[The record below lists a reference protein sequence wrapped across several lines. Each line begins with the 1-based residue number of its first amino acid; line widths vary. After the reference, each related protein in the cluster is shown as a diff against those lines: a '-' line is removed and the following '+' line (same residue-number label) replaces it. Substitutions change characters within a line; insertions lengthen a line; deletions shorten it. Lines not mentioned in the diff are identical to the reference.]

1 MQYYFIYQ
9 ILTNGKVLYLVKMM
23 RTKSQHLIEFIIE
36 GLGKLIDNWNVLG
49 EEFCKEQ
56 IHELI
61 KMLNYYIDSMEE
73 E

>member
-1 MQYYFIYQ
+1 
-9 ILTNGKVLYLVKMM
+9 MM

-36 GLGKLIDNWNVLG
+36 GLGKLIDNWDVLG